1 MCKRVYLKAKEA
13 EMEMQEARNAE
24 GFTGKTEKLLIANMI
39 KAAKNN
45 SRIGDKL
52 LMVVDPKQIHI
63 PEWQRRIKLARA
75 YSIGKENGYV
85 QNDSASSID
94 TTISDRVEDIYF
106 TLYDE
111 NDQELDVISYCMF
124 YNQIG
129 NREDEDIEIIS
140 EGWETLEKVA

>member
-1 MCKRVYLKAKEA
+1 MIDMNKLCNMSFEEGKIYL
-13 EMEMQEARNAE
+13 
-24 GFTGKTEKLLIANMI
+24 
-39 KAAKNN
+39 
-45 SRIGDKL
+45 
-52 LMVVDPKQIHI
+52 
-63 PEWQRRIKLARA
+63 
-75 YSIGKENGYV
+75 KENGYV

-129 NREDEDIEIIS
+129 NREDEDIEIIF
-140 EGWETLEKVA
+140 EGWQTLKKVA

>member
-1 MCKRVYLKAKEA
+1 MIDMNKLCNMSFEEGKIYL
-13 EMEMQEARNAE
+13 
-24 GFTGKTEKLLIANMI
+24 
-39 KAAKNN
+39 
-45 SRIGDKL
+45 
-52 LMVVDPKQIHI
+52 
-63 PEWQRRIKLARA
+63 
-75 YSIGKENGYV
+75 KENGYV
-85 QNDSASSID
+85 QNDSAISID

-129 NREDEDIEIIS
+129 NREDGDIEIIS

>member
-1 MCKRVYLKAKEA
+1 MIDMNKLCNMSFEEGKIYL
-13 EMEMQEARNAE
+13 
-24 GFTGKTEKLLIANMI
+24 
-39 KAAKNN
+39 
-45 SRIGDKL
+45 
-52 LMVVDPKQIHI
+52 
-63 PEWQRRIKLARA
+63 
-75 YSIGKENGYV
+75 KENGYV

-129 NREDEDIEIIS
+129 NREDEDIEIIF
-140 EGWETLEKVA
+140 EGWQTLEKVA

>member
-1 MCKRVYLKAKEA
+1 MIDINKLHNMTFEEGKIYLE
-13 EMEMQEARNAE
+13 R
-24 GFTGKTEKLLIANMI
+24 
-39 KAAKNN
+39 
-45 SRIGDKL
+45 
-52 LMVVDPKQIHI
+52 
-63 PEWQRRIKLARA
+63 
-75 YSIGKENGYV
+75 NGYV